1 MKVDFKSN
9 RSLFIAGIP
18 PIVIACLSLLAL
30 DETTVATVVYT
41 VVPSLG
47 LIGAIGLFVLVW
59 MNRRTPFKD
68 IGAGLFVF
76 MWTGISGWI
85 ISGVYSQIIHDVPS
99 PSVADA
105 VWIFGYFLLIWLM
118 YSHVQSVGLKFTK
131 PLQIGAGLYWVSMS
145 LFLVAFVGSTATSED
160 LTTLEKIAYSIYPV
174 ADVFVLFFVGILLS
188 LHRRGLLEDIW
199 FIMMIALAFWMT
211 SDFLYLGATA
221 SGAYSEGS
229 LSDILYVCTY
239 ASIAWGFGIL
249 AIRRIKFSSI
259 VPRAETDK
267 PEKLAESIKPRV
279 TYVIWSPD
287 GDEAFE
293 LFTSNLHTGLEG
305 LIVTRRQPSTVKERY
320 KLERTPVLWLAT
332 VAGSDSVFPG
342 NLGIITDM
350 ITRFLEKGSNT
361 IVLLDGFESIVTH
374 TEFRKALLMVDTL
387 KDITAANQSRLLVTI
402 DPRTLS
408 EKERSLVSANSVSLG
423 TGMAVA

>member
-1 MKVDFKSN
+1 MKVDLKSN
-9 RSLFIAGIP
+9 RNLFIAGVP
-18 PIVIACLSLLAL
+18 PIVIACFFLLAP

-41 VVPSLG
+41 VVPILG
-47 LIGAIGLFVLVW
+47 AIGAIGLFVLIW

-76 MWTGISGWI
+76 MLTGISGWI
-85 ISGVYSQIIHDVPS
+85 ISGVYSQIIGELPS
-99 PSVADA
+99 PSAADA

-118 YSHVQSVGLKFTK
+118 YSHVQSVGLKFTR
-131 PLQIGAGLYWVSMS
+131 PLLIAAALYGVATS

-259 VPRAETDK
+259 VPRAESEK
-267 PEKLAESIKPRV
+267 PEKLVESIKPRV

-293 LFTSNLHTGLEG
+293 LFTSNLNTGLEG
-305 LIVTRRQPSTVKERY
+305 LIVTRREPSTVKVRY

-387 KDITAANQSRLLVTI
+387 KDITAANQSRLLVAI

-408 EKERSLVSANSVSLG
+408 EKERALVSSNSVSLG
-423 TGMAVA
+423 NDMAAA

>member
-259 VPRAETDK
+259 VPRAETEK
-267 PEKLAESIKPRV
+267 PEKLVESIKPRV